1 MQAWEVTQNFI
12 DTCNENISLIAEA
25 YKDKKPVKLKSFHNF
40 DKFEDYWWDEFYT
53 NFDRAYTSKQRGH
66 YQDVT
71 GGRVKWNYAQNN
83 TLPILDALSTHLFSK
98 VYSNHKVVCWMTW
111 DEEDYGTDWHEDWT
125 NESPTYLICMNLIGN
140 TRWQFDGYDD
150 IYLKPGDVI
159 AQNGSVKHKVTPI
172 DNQKRITL
180 AGHRGLS
187 KIIL

>member
-1 MQAWEVTQNFI
+1 MQAWKIDQNFI
-12 DTCNENISLIAEA
+12 DTCNQNVSLIAEA

-40 DKFEDYWWDEFYT
+40 EQFEDYWWDEFYT

-71 GGRVKWNYAQNN
+71 GGRVKWNYSQNN
-83 TLPILDALSTHLFSK
+83 TLPILDALSKHLFSK

-111 DEEDYGTDWHEDWT
+111 EEEDYGTDWHEDWRD
-125 NESPTYLICMNLIGN
+125 EFPTYLICMNLIGN

-172 DNQKRITL
+172 GHQKRLTL

-187 KIIL
+187 EIIL